1 MFNGDKVYTKKNS
14 ESTCPCWA
22 GAFCVVLDSY
32 LKVVVHMADKRG
44 RKTIYETHIKPK
56 LADIRKWR
64 KGGATVE
71 IICTLLDVS
80 KTTFHKYLNEKPEFA
95 DAYKKGNAEIVLDL
109 RGELA
114 RIAFKHTLETK
125 KQYIK
130 QDMET
135 GHKTQ
140 YTEITTREV
149 DGDIAAINL
158 LLKNLD
164 ENWSNDPQN
173 LALRKQELEL
183 RKAIAAA
190 NNFDIDLEGMD
201 K

>member
-1 MFNGDKVYTKKNS
+1 
-14 ESTCPCWA
+14 
-22 GAFCVVLDSY
+22 
-32 LKVVVHMADKRG
+32 MAEKRG
-44 RKTIYETHIKPK
+44 RKTVYDTHIAPRLKE
-56 LADIRKWR
+56 IHSWR
-64 KGGATVE
+64 KKGATVE
-71 IICTLLDVS
+71 NMSDALGVS
-80 KTTFHKYLNEKPEFA
+80 KTTFYKYLEEKPEFA
-95 DAYKKGNAEIVLDL
+95 DAYKKGKAELVIDL

-130 QDMET
+130 QDEET

-149 DGDIAAINL
+149 DGDVAAINL

-183 RKAIAAA
+183 RKAIAEA
-190 NNFDIDLEGMD
+190 NNFDLNLEDMG